1 MTSITLL
8 IATSLLAV
16 TLLTSVGHF
25 ANTSFAQGNQTNQS
39 GGGGGQQNQSG
50 IGTASQME
58 NLTSG
63 NTGLLQN
70 ASDIGSQNTS
80 VTGGMEQ
87 EQEATEATSPA
98 STQLQGNQTG
108 EAAQTAMNKTG
119 EAGQAALN
127 ETGEALTNA
136 SKSDVAQNISQGGQ
150 EIGQTVANETGD
162 IFGSISEGLKGLFGG
177 GSQSK

>member
-1 MTSITLL
+1 MTSITLS

-162 IFGSISEGLKGLFGG
+162 IFGSIAEGLKGLIGG